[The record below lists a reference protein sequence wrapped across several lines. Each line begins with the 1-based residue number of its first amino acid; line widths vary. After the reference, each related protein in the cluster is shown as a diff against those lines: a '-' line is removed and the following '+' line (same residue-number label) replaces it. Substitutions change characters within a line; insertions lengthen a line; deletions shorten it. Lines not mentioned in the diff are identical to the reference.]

1 MSDQFILRRATEKDY
16 PAVKD
21 LIFDSTNDWYQKNFK
36 KNVFGGN
43 SNTCSIFIDVY
54 ESLDPGCCVVAED
67 LKTGKLAGSC
77 FFHPR
82 ETHLALG
89 IMNAHPDYFGMGIA
103 KMILKKILSIA
114 SEKKLPVRLVSS
126 AMNLDSFSLYTKVGF
141 VPQMTFQDMT
151 LNVPLS
157 GLEQEPPEGAHSV
170 RDATL
175 DDVCAIADL
184 EFELNGIRRE
194 KDYEFFTINESGH
207 WGVSVFE
214 SANEKIEGFL
224 CSVNSD
230 GSKMLGPGV
239 MKQAQH
245 AESLIYH
252 ELDKRHRGN
261 SPVFLIP
268 VNQGDLVNSLYGWG
282 ARNCEMHLCQVLG
295 DCPPMNGVTMPT
307 FMPET
312 G

>member
-43 SNTCSIFIDVY
+43 SDACSIFIDVY

-89 IMNAHPDYFGMGIA
+89 IMNAHPHYFGMGVA
-103 KMILKKILSIA
+103 KMILKEILSIA

-157 GLEQEPPEGAHSV
+157 GLEQEPPEGTHSV

-214 SANEKIEGFL
+214 SENGKIEGFL

-239 MKQAQH
+239 MRQAQH

-268 VNQGDLVNSLYGWG
+268 VNQGGLVKSLYGWG

>member
-16 PAVKD
+16 AAVKD

-43 SNTCSIFIDVY
+43 SDACGIFIDVY

-89 IMNAHPDYFGMGIA
+89 IMNAHPDYFGMGVA
-103 KMILKKILSIA
+103 KMILKEILSIA

-157 GLEQEPPEGAHSV
+157 GLEQEPPEGTHSV

-194 KDYEFFTINESGH
+194 KDYEFFTINDSGH

-214 SANEKIEGFL
+214 SANGKIEGFL

-239 MKQAQH
+239 MRQAQH

-268 VNQGDLVNSLYGWG
+268 VNQGGLVKSLYGWG

>member
-1 MSDQFILRRATEKDY
+1 MSDQFILRRDTEKDY

-43 SNTCSIFIDVY
+43 SDACSIFIDVY

-89 IMNAHPDYFGMGIA
+89 IMNAHPDYFGMGVA
-103 KMILKKILSIA
+103 KMILKEILSIA

-126 AMNLDSFSLYTKVGF
+126 AMNLVSFSLYTKVGF
-141 VPQMTFQDMT
+141 VPQITFQDMT

-157 GLEQEPPEGAHSV
+157 GLEQEPPEGTHSV

-214 SANEKIEGFL
+214 SANGKIEGFL

-239 MKQAQH
+239 MRQAQH

-268 VNQGDLVNSLYGWG
+268 VNQGGLVKSLYGWG

-295 DCPPMNGVTMPT
+295 DCPPMNGINMPT

>member
-1 MSDQFILRRATEKDY
+1 MSDQFILRRSTEKDF

-67 LKTGKLAGSC
+67 LKTGNLAGSC

-89 IMNAHPDYFGMGIA
+89 ILNAHPDYFGMGVA
-103 KMILKKILSIA
+103 KMILNEILSIA

-157 GLEQEPPEGAHSV
+157 GLEQEAPEEIHSV
-170 RDATL
+170 RNATL

-214 SANEKIEGFL
+214 SANGKIEGFL

-239 MKQAQH
+239 MRQAQH
-245 AESLIYH
+245 AKSLIYH

-268 VNQGDLVNSLYGWG
+268 VNQGGLVKSLYGWG

-295 DCPPMNGVTMPT
+295 DCPPMNGITMPT

>member
-67 LKTGKLAGSC
+67 LKTGNLAGSC

-89 IMNAHPDYFGMGIA
+89 IMNAHPDYFGMGVA
-103 KMILKKILSIA
+103 KMILNEILSIA

-214 SANEKIEGFL
+214 SANGKIEGFL

-239 MKQAQH
+239 MRQAQH

-261 SPVFLIP
+261 SPVLLIP
-268 VNQGDLVNSLYGWG
+268 VNQGGLVKSLYGWG

>member
-43 SNTCSIFIDVY
+43 SDACSIFIDVY

-89 IMNAHPDYFGMGIA
+89 IMNAHPDYFGMGVA
-103 KMILKKILSIA
+103 KMILKEILSIA

-157 GLEQEPPEGAHSV
+157 GLEQEAPEGAPSI

-214 SANEKIEGFL
+214 SANGKIEGFL
-224 CSVNSD
+224 CSVNSV

-239 MKQAQH
+239 MRQAQH

-268 VNQGDLVNSLYGWG
+268 VNQGGLVKSLYGWG

>member
-1 MSDQFILRRATEKDY
+1 MTMAHLQGM
-16 PAVKD
+16 AV
-21 LIFDSTNDWYQKNFK
+21 LIHDGSAA
-36 KNVFGGN
+36 G
-43 SNTCSIFIDVY
+43 DVY

-67 LKTGKLAGSC
+67 LKTGNLAGSC
-77 FFHPR
+77 FFHLR

-89 IMNAHPDYFGMGIA
+89 IMNAHPDYFGMGVA
-103 KMILKKILSIA
+103 KMILKEILSIA

-141 VPQMTFQDMT
+141 VPQMTFQDMA
-151 LNVPLS
+151 LNVPRS
-157 GLEQEPPEGAHSV
+157 GLEQEPPEGTHSV

-214 SANEKIEGFL
+214 SANGKIEGFL

-239 MKQAQH
+239 MRQAQH

-268 VNQGDLVNSLYGWG
+268 VNQGDLVKSLYGWG

-295 DCPPMNGVTMPT
+295 DCPPMNGVTMPS

>member
-1 MSDQFILRRATEKDY
+1 
-16 PAVKD
+16 
-21 LIFDSTNDWYQKNFK
+21 
-36 KNVFGGN
+36 
-43 SNTCSIFIDVY
+43 
-54 ESLDPGCCVVAED
+54 
-67 LKTGKLAGSC
+67 
-77 FFHPR
+77 
-82 ETHLALG
+82 
-89 IMNAHPDYFGMGIA
+89 
-103 KMILKKILSIA
+103 
-114 SEKKLPVRLVSS
+114 
-126 AMNLDSFSLYTKVGF
+126 
-141 VPQMTFQDMT
+141 MT

-157 GLEQEPPEGAHSV
+157 GLDQEPPEGTHSV

-175 DDVCAIADL
+175 DDVSAIADL

-194 KDYEFFTINESGH
+194 KDYEFFTINDSGH
-207 WGVSVFE
+207 GGVSVFE
-214 SANEKIEGFL
+214 SANGKIEGFL

-239 MKQAQH
+239 MRQAQH

-268 VNQGDLVNSLYGWG
+268 VNQGGLVKSLYGWG

>member
-43 SNTCSIFIDVY
+43 SDACSIFIDVY

-89 IMNAHPDYFGMGIA
+89 IMNAHPDYFGMGVA
-103 KMILKKILSIA
+103 KMILKEILSIA

-126 AMNLDSFSLYTKVGF
+126 AMTLDSFSLYTKVGF

-157 GLEQEPPEGAHSV
+157 GLEQEPPEGTHSV

-207 WGVSVFE
+207 WGVAVFE
-214 SANEKIEGFL
+214 SANGKIEGFL
-224 CSVNSD
+224 
-230 GSKMLGPGV
+230 
-239 MKQAQH
+239 
-245 AESLIYH
+245 
-252 ELDKRHRGN
+252 
-261 SPVFLIP
+261 
-268 VNQGDLVNSLYGWG
+268 
-282 ARNCEMHLCQVLG
+282 
-295 DCPPMNGVTMPT
+295 
-307 FMPET
+307 
-312 G
+312 

>member
-89 IMNAHPDYFGMGIA
+89 IMNAHPDYFGMGVA
-103 KMILKKILSIA
+103 KMILNEILSIA

-307 FMPET
+307 FMPEA

>member
-1 MSDQFILRRATEKDY
+1 MSDQFILRRATEKDF

-103 KMILKKILSIA
+103 KMILKEILSIA

>member
-43 SNTCSIFIDVY
+43 SDACSIFIDVY

-89 IMNAHPDYFGMGIA
+89 IMNAHPDYFGMGVA
-103 KMILKKILSIA
+103 KMILKEILSIA

-151 LNVPLS
+151 LNVRLS
-157 GLEQEPPEGAHSV
+157 GLEQEPPDGTHSV

-194 KDYEFFTINESGH
+194 KDYEFFTINDSGH

-214 SANEKIEGFL
+214 SANGKIEGFL

-230 GSKMLGPGV
+230 GGKMLGPGL
-239 MKQAQH
+239 MRQAQH

-268 VNQGDLVNSLYGWG
+268 VNQGGLVKSLYGWG

>member
-54 ESLDPGCCVVAED
+54 ESLDPGCCVLAED

-103 KMILKKILSIA
+103 KMILKEILSIA

>member
-89 IMNAHPDYFGMGIA
+89 IMNAHPDYFGMGVA
-103 KMILKKILSIA
+103 KMILNEILSIA

-157 GLEQEPPEGAHSV
+157 GLEQEAPEEIHSV
-170 RDATL
+170 RNATL

>member
-1 MSDQFILRRATEKDY
+1 MSDQFILRRATEKDF

-43 SNTCSIFIDVY
+43 SDACSIFIDVY

-89 IMNAHPDYFGMGIA
+89 IMNAHPDYFGMGVA
-103 KMILKKILSIA
+103 KMILKEILSIA

-157 GLEQEPPEGAHSV
+157 GLEQEAPEEIHSLYLFQF
-170 RDATL
+170 AL
-175 DDVCAIADL
+175 LCLFNGL
-184 EFELNGIRRE
+184 EF
-194 KDYEFFTINESGH
+194 
-207 WGVSVFE
+207 
-214 SANEKIEGFL
+214 
-224 CSVNSD
+224 
-230 GSKMLGPGV
+230 GP
-239 MKQAQH
+239 
-245 AESLIYH
+245 LPI
-252 ELDKRHRGN
+252 D
-261 SPVFLIP
+261 VFLGLP
-268 VNQGDLVNSLYGWG
+268 FVYCCSTLY
-282 ARNCEMHLCQVLG
+282 AVFFLAI
-295 DCPPMNGVTMPT
+295 
-307 FMPET
+307 F
-312 G
+312 